1 MSAAPSLTEDQLDQ
15 SQTGVVVINVFR
27 VGPEDQEQLIDLLTQ
42 ATECFVKNATGFL
55 SATLHRST
63 DGTKVA
69 MYARWRSVQDYH
81 AMRKDPGPK
90 PFLERALTF
99 ATFDPGIYEVAREFD
114 PPTEY

>member
-1 MSAAPSLTEDQLDQ
+1 LDQ
-15 SQTGVVVINVFR
+15 SQAGVVVINVFS

-42 ATECFVKNATGFL
+42 ATESSVRNAAGFL

-81 AMRKDPGPK
+81 AMRADPAPK

-99 ATFDPGIYEVAREFD
+99 ATLDPGIYEIAREFD
-114 PPTEY
+114 PPRAP